1 MANTGIMGI
10 ATSSLLAYQQALQ
23 TTSNNIANTNT
34 PGYARERVD
43 LSTVSGQALGSYF
56 LGSGVRVD
64 GVQRIVNQFANT
76 QLNAATSAN
85 ARYQAFSSYARQV
98 DNLLGNS
105 NTGLQPALQGFFNA
119 VQGVANTPAS
129 IPARQELIS
138 QGNTLTGRFNTLDQ
152 QINDINTRLNGQ
164 ISSTVGEIN
173 SLATQIAHVNV
184 QIRSRQTGNVAGKPN
199 GLLDQRDQLIAKL
212 SKLVSVTT
220 VSQSDGSINVMVG
233 TGQALVLGAN
243 TTKLGTTL
251 LNGDPN
257 QLGLVF
263 KTANGNV
270 PVTRIVAGGMLGGLL
285 DARNKII
292 VPALNGLGRLAVG
305 ITAAFNQQQIKGVD
319 LNGKPGKNFF
329 QTLHPSVFPA
339 STNVSTSG
347 SPTVTFASGGS
358 SQLSVD
364 NYQLSYNGTQW
375 ALTDTTTGQS
385 VSMSGSG
392 TGTSP
397 YQAAGLSIVVP
408 TNVSAG
414 DRYTIEPT
422 RHGAQQIAMQITSPR
437 QIAAAGPM
445 GSAINAANQGTATI
459 SVPTLATNVAGVT
472 LQPVTITISGTPP
485 NNTWTAINSNTKAT
499 LSTGTYNPA
508 PTGAAPG
515 ATIALNG
522 WQVTLSGGAKSG
534 DRFTVTPSGSG
545 DNTNAL
551 QLAKVQLNQF
561 MEKGTASLGVVYRQL
576 VTDIGSRT
584 QSAQNNADA
593 QQSLLQ
599 QASSLQQSISGV
611 NLDQE
616 AANLLKY
623 QQAYQASA
631 KVIATANTL
640 FQTLLNAVR

>member
-23 TTSNNIANTNT
+23 TTSNNIANANT

-43 LSTVSGQALGSYF
+43 LSTASGQALGSYF
-56 LGSGVRVD
+56 LGSGVQVD

-85 ARYQAFSSYARQV
+85 ARYQTFSSYARQV
-98 DNLLGNS
+98 DNLLANS
-105 NTGLQPALQGFFNA
+105 NAGLQPALQSFFNA
-119 VQGVANTPAS
+119 VQSVANAPAS

-138 QGNTLTGRFNTLDQ
+138 QGNTLTGHFNTLYQ
-152 QINDINTRLNGQ
+152 QINDTNTRLNGQ
-164 ISSTVGEIN
+164 INSTVGEVN
-173 SLATQIAHVNV
+173 SLATQIAHINV
-184 QIRSRQTGNVAGKPN
+184 EIRSRQTGNAAGKPN
-199 GLLDQRDQLIAKL
+199 GLLDRRDQLITKL
-212 SKLVSVTT
+212 SQLISVTT
-220 VSQSDGSINVMVG
+220 VSQRDGSINVMIG
-233 TGQALVLGAN
+233 TGQALVVGTN
-243 TTKLGTTL
+243 TIKLGTAP

-270 PVTRIVAGGMLGGLL
+270 PVTRIVAGGTLGGLL

-292 VPALNGLGRLAVG
+292 VPALNGLGRLATG

-319 LNGKPGKNFF
+319 LNGNPGKNFF
-329 QTLHPSVFPA
+329 QTWHPRVFPA
-339 STNVSTSG
+339 STNTGSG
-347 SPTVTFASGGS
+347 LPTVTFSSGGS

-364 NYQLSYNGTQW
+364 NYQLNYSGTQW

-385 VSMSGSG
+385 VLMSGSG
-392 TGTSP
+392 TTSRP

-408 TNVSAG
+408 TSVSAG

-422 RHGAQQIAMQITSPR
+422 RYGARQITMQITSPR
-437 QIAAAGPM
+437 QIAAASPV
-445 GSAINAANQGTATI
+445 GSAANTANQGTATI
-459 SVPTLATNVAGVT
+459 SAPTLATNVAGVT
-472 LQPVTITISGTPP
+472 LQPVTITISGTHP
-485 NNTWTAINSNTKAT
+485 NTWTAINSNTKAT
-499 LSTGTYNPA
+499 LSTGTYTPT
-508 PTGAAPG
+508 PTGMTPG
-515 ATIALNG
+515 ATIILNG
-522 WQVTLSGGAKSG
+522 WQVALSDGAKSG
-534 DRFTVTPSGSG
+534 DRFTVTPSGPG

-551 QLAKVQLNQF
+551 QLAKVQLKQF

-576 VTDIGSRT
+576 VTNIGSQT
-584 QSAQNNADA
+584 QSAQNNADT

-599 QASSLQQSISGV
+599 QANSLQQSISGV

-616 AANLLKY
+616 ASNLLKY

-640 FQTLLNAVR
+640 FQTLLNAIR